1 MNTHQ
6 RHQNKEQIYAL
17 IAQIMAAI
25 ANPKRLGLLDLL
37 VQAPRNVEELASETG
52 MSIANTSQHLQ
63 KLKHARMV
71 LTQRHGTYIRYRLA
85 DPSIAHLW
93 LQLRTV
99 AEKQLVEVVRAID
112 AYRDQ
117 RYEFAGITANELMAR
132 LETGDVILLDARP
145 TAEYEAA
152 HLPGAVSIPW
162 NEIAQHQQELPK
174 DKLIVAYCRGP
185 YCVYADDALAVL
197 AEAGWQVARLEEGV
211 LEWQMA
217 GYALN

>member
-1 MNTHQ
+1 MSDYH
-6 RHQNKEQIYAL
+6 RHQNKEQIYTL
-17 IAQIMAAI
+17 IAQIMAAM
-25 ANPKRLGLLDLL
+25 ANPKRLELLDLL
-37 VQAPRNVEELASETG
+37 VQAPRNVEELASETD

-63 KLKHARMV
+63 KLKHARLV

-85 DPSIAHLW
+85 DPSIAQLW

-145 TAEYEAA
+145 TVEYEAA

-162 NEIAQHQQELPK
+162 NEVVHRQQELPK

-197 AEAGWQVARLEEGV
+197 ADAGWQVARLEEGV